1 MDIPKLKQ
9 GGNVQNC
16 KPVSNSSRWLFTT
29 ILLVVFLSSSVAWS
43 QAGKTASKAAPGAG
57 APAQVGSWTS
67 PAMLCPANGH
77 CLVGANLALM
87 HNGQVLFYYYPRPG
101 SGPGSR
107 SVVLDPV
114 SGTVTDTLLTVSRDI
129 FCSGIGI
136 MPDGRVISTGGN
148 APNPPNNHSGTWNT
162 ETFDPATNLWTPQ
175 PNMNFARWYPSTIE
189 LADGRM
195 LEVSGSNEIGT
206 KLQNVM
212 ETYDY
217 HTDTWTVLPAT
228 ANLPNALLDGTAYP
242 RLTLLT
248 SGKVFA
254 SSPAAKTYV
263 FDPVANTWTFQSGT
277 NFGKRYYA
285 GHVLLPGLQKVMIAG
300 GSPVSM
306 NGSGTVT
313 NTAEIIDFSQK
324 RPIWGYTSNPMNI
337 ARMNENLVLLPD
349 GTVLMVGGGG
359 GGGRYANPV
368 LTPELYDPVA
378 GTWTLMAPQIGTRT
392 YHSTAAVLPDGR
404 VLSAGADDKGI
415 YQQTYEIYSPPYL
428 FKGARPTITAA
439 PTSLGYNAQFTITT
453 PDAASITRVA
463 VMRPTATTHADDMDQ
478 RYVDLTFTLGNG
490 QITATSPLNANYAP
504 PGWYMLVI
512 VNSNG
517 VPSVMPFLQIM

>member
-1 MDIPKLKQ
+1 M
-9 GGNVQNC
+9 QNC
-16 KPVSNSSRWLFTT
+16 NRLSESSGWFSIAPLLMLLLSASLLWGQANTTTAKATGAAKPAN
-29 ILLVVFLSSSVAWS
+29 
-43 QAGKTASKAAPGAG
+43 
-57 APAQVGSWTS
+57 QVGSWTA
-67 PAMLCPANGH
+67 PAMLCPPNGH

-107 SVVLDPV
+107 AVVLDPTT
-114 SGTVTDTLLTVSRDI
+114 GIVTDALLTASRDI
-129 FCSGIGI
+129 FCSGVGI
-136 MPDGRVISTGGN
+136 MPNGQVLSTGGN
-148 APNPPNNHSGTWNT
+148 APNPPNNHSGTFNT
-162 ETFDPATNLWTPQ
+162 DIFDFTTNTWTLAA
-175 PNMNFARWYPSTIE
+175 NMNLARWYPSTIE
-189 LADGRM
+189 LASGLM

-206 KLQNVM
+206 KVQNVM
-212 ETYDY
+212 ETFDY
-217 HTDTWTVLPAT
+217 HTGIWTVLPSS

-254 SSPAAKTYV
+254 STPFAKTYV

-285 GHVLLPGLQKVMIAG
+285 SHVLLPGLNKVLIAG
-300 GSPVSM
+300 GSPISS
-306 NGSGTVT
+306 NGAGTTT
-313 NTAEIIDFSQK
+313 NTAEVIDFSTK
-324 RPIWGYTSNPMNI
+324 RPIWQYIAPMNI

-349 GTVLMVGGGG
+349 GTVLVVGGG

-378 GTWTLMAPQIGTRT
+378 GTWTLMAPQVGTRT
-392 YHSTAAVLPDGR
+392 YHSTAAVMPDGR

-415 YQQTYEIYSPPYL
+415 YQQTYEMFSPPYL
-428 FKGARPTITAA
+428 FKGPRPTITSSPA
-439 PTSLGYNAQFTITT
+439 TLTYGAQFTINT

-463 VMRPTATTHADDMDQ
+463 LMRPSATTHADDMDQ
-478 RYVDLTFTLGNG
+478 RYVDLTFTVGSG
-490 QITATSPLNANYAP
+490 QITATAPPNANYAP
-504 PGWYMLVI
+504 PGYYMLVI
-512 VNSNG
+512 VNSSG